1 MTLAR
6 SLRGM
11 ISPKENL
18 STTRIIAATNNN
30 HHRIMAVPVHAPE
43 GLRPPG
49 ACTSA
54 CGGILRFRSQSSCR
68 RCGLVDRSAPPGHRH
83 YPRRS
88 MTWVAPQV
96 RSAQPCPFAVFA
108 RRSRVPVTR
117 RRRSDRDSGCRTPPA
132 PRRRGLDRSH
142 SRRRRGSWLRRRDQT
157 RGALVRSSSRDGELH
172 VPTRRALQECMSVKL
187 LVPVFFKKKTRLVS

>member
-1 MTLAR
+1 MHR
-6 SLRGM
+6 KGCGLRGPVLPPVGASFDFDRKAAAAGVASS
-11 ISPKENL
+11 IGRHRL
-18 STTRIIAATNNN
+18 AIDTTPAWLWLL
-30 HHRIMAVPVHAPE
+30 
-43 GLRPPG
+43 GPPAG
-49 ACTSA
+49 
-54 CGGILRFRSQSSCR
+54 
-68 RCGLVDRSAPPGHRH
+68 
-83 YPRRS
+83 RS

-172 VPTRRALQECMSVKL
+172 VPTRRALQECRSVKL
-187 LVPVFFKKKTRLVS
+187 LVPVFFKKKKLVSCPSLHRSSFQLRAGVSEAPSSPSRRTKI